1 MWRSLHRES
10 CTVDVDLTE
19 KYPVDENNR
28 GFQYYQKSI
37 QQKTL
42 MVIG

>member
-1 MWRSLHRES
+1 MA
-10 CTVDVDLTE
+10 DVDLTE

-42 MVIG
+42 NNGDWLRRTEI